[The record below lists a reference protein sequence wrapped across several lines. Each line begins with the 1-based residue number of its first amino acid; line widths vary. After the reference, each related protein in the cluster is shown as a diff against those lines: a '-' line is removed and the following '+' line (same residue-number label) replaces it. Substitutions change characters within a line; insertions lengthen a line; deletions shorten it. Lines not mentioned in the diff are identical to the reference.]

1 MSTLRKDFDTKENLI
16 MLHTKS
22 EKALYHSK
30 LADQDVHAVSAS
42 SEYAAKLMITDKNY
56 ELGLKVFNKVIPLQ
70 DTDPKSPYFGVF
82 PWYAEEPVA
91 EMNPPDFN
99 MADFNAKAMIL
110 AIKKEGHAI
119 DDETMGKLKQAISN
133 ACECIIRRNEGVQ
146 YTNIAIMDALVTVSG
161 GELLGNERFMSY
173 GRNKLR
179 RFLDFTRGH
188 HSVTEYNSPC
198 YTIVMVND
206 IGTILEIVEDEETKK
221 LANEANDIAW
231 EMLASHFD
239 YSNLQLTGP
248 QVRAYYDYVDV
259 NFIKTLGKACGIDF
273 TKHEKFY
280 TYFSKEDAERI
291 LEDDCS
297 YPKCPEKYIPYFN
310 GEKRVKSLQRMV
322 MDGYNYP
329 WFEFVQVATN
339 YKTGTFSIGTMNR
352 SEMWNQRRPFLAYI
366 KGADKDCCFRV
377 KCYHDGFDYSSGAL
391 HTIQDKGR
399 ALGNLSF
406 SNDRGDTHVGLDLIK
421 NATISAEDLRLSF
434 EFECGENEISYK
446 KTEHGIE
453 LDINGTKVKI
463 NTYLKL
469 FGDKE
474 PEEEVRYKDNR
485 LSYSIVFYHGDR
497 KDICFDKLDAAIVG
511 FTVEMGSFDDN
522 AKVEYKENDGMIETK
537 WTLSDCT
544 LELATIKKP
553 SPFRDN
559 LYFDRQL
566 IDGIDIMKKTFN
578 EI

>member
-1 MSTLRKDFDTKENLI
+1 
-16 MLHTKS
+16 
-22 EKALYHSK
+22 
-30 LADQDVHAVSAS
+30 
-42 SEYAAKLMITDKNY
+42 
-56 ELGLKVFNKVIPLQ
+56 
-70 DTDPKSPYFGVF
+70 
-82 PWYAEEPVA
+82 
-91 EMNPPDFN
+91 
-99 MADFNAKAMIL
+99 
-110 AIKKEGHAI
+110 
-119 DDETMGKLKQAISN
+119 
-133 ACECIIRRNEGVQ
+133 
-146 YTNIAIMDALVTVSG
+146 
-161 GELLGNERFMSY
+161 
-173 GRNKLR
+173 
-179 RFLDFTRGH
+179 
-188 HSVTEYNSPC
+188 
-198 YTIVMVND
+198 
-206 IGTILEIVEDEETKK
+206 
-221 LANEANDIAW
+221 
-231 EMLASHFD
+231 
-239 YSNLQLTGP
+239 
-248 QVRAYYDYVDV
+248 
-259 NFIKTLGKACGIDF
+259 
-273 TKHEKFY
+273 
-280 TYFSKEDAERI
+280 
-291 LEDDCS
+291 
-297 YPKCPEKYIPYFN
+297 
-310 GEKRVKSLQRMV
+310 
-322 MDGYNYP
+322 
-329 WFEFVQVATN
+329 
-339 YKTGTFSIGTMNR
+339 
-352 SEMWNQRRPFLAYI
+352 MWNQRRPFLAYI

-474 PEEEVRYKDNR
+474 PEEEVTYKDNR